1 MSTAVLGSL
10 RFNAERY
17 LRHAGR
23 WVSCS
28 ELATHLGV
36 ETGDVASSLLASR
49 RQRITEGREHG
60 YGTLEFRFISKL
72 PQPQAWPQFQL
83 DPPWPPGFVSRFL
96 SVSIP
101 RLEARAK

>member
-1 MSTAVLGSL
+1 MSTAILGSL

-36 ETGDVASSLLASR
+36 ETSDVASSLLASR
-49 RQRITEGREHG
+49 RQRVTESRDHG
-60 YGTLEFRFISKL
+60 YGTLEFRFISTL
-72 PQPQAWPQFQL
+72 PAQDTPSYSFSGE
-83 DPPWPPGFVSRFL
+83 WPPGFVSKFF
-96 SVSIP
+96 STTPASFSS
-101 RLEARAK
+101 RAK